1 MSVRISEVDS
11 TDHGFS
17 LLVEQDVA
25 VTAQE
30 FDLALGRPRGMGRW
44 FGIHVTWPTS
54 PDDQLH
60 VGSAIEFDA
69 PVGPFT
75 FDYVMIVA
83 DRVPGESLM
92 LRTTKGFA
100 DVILEYAWQPT
111 SSGVTVQLRA
121 DFRLRGGLWWK
132 RPWARMMAHRRLAQG
147 LERMRRDLAA
157 GQPGELATSST
168 EHPSRGTSHGV
179 RACCPRQARGNAPQG
194 HGAATRATRV
204 NRLKRAYY

>member
-1 MSVRISEVDS
+1 MSVRITEVDS

-44 FGIHVTWPTS
+44 FGIHFTWPTS

-60 VGSAIEFDA
+60 VGSAIEFDV

-100 DVILEYAWQPT
+100 DMIMEYAWQPT
-111 SSGVTVQLRA
+111 SSGVTVQLHA
-121 DFRLRGGLWWK
+121 AFRLRGGLWWK
-132 RPWARMMAHRRLAQG
+132 RPWARMMAQRRLAQG

-168 EHPSRGTSHGV
+168 EYPSRGTGHGV
-179 RACCPRQARGNAPQG
+179 RAAA
-194 HGAATRATRV
+194 HGRHAGTHRKATGRRRAQ
-204 NRLKRAYY
+204 RA

>member
-1 MSVRISEVDS
+1 MSVRVTEVDS

-44 FGIHVTWPTS
+44 FGIHVTWPMS

-60 VGSAIEFDA
+60 VGSAIEFDV

-100 DVILEYAWQPT
+100 DMIMEYAWQPT

-121 DFRLRGGLWWK
+121 DFRLRGGLRWK
-132 RPWARMMAHRRLAQG
+132 RPWARMMAERRLAQG

-168 EHPSRGTSHGV
+168 EYPSRGTGHGV
-179 RACCPRQARGNAPQG
+179 RAAA
-194 HGAATRATRV
+194 HGRHAGTHRKATGRRRAQ
-204 NRLKRAYY
+204 RA

>member
-1 MSVRISEVDS
+1 MSVRITEVGS
-11 TDHGFS
+11 TDHGFT
-17 LLVEQDVA
+17 LLAEQDVS

-44 FGIHVTWPTS
+44 FGIDFTWPTS

-60 VGSAIEFDA
+60 VGSALEFDA

-100 DVILEYAWQPT
+100 DTILEYTWQPT
-111 SSGVTVQLRA
+111 ASGVTVQLRA

-132 RPWARMMAHRRLAQG
+132 RPWARMMAQRRLTQG

-157 GQPGELATSST
+157 GQPGELAASST
-168 EHPSRGTSHGV
+168 AQSSRATAHGV
-179 RACCPRQARGNAPQG
+179 RTAA
-194 HGAATRATRV
+194 HGRHVGTHRKATGRRRAQ
-204 NRLKRAYY
+204 RA

>member
-1 MSVRISEVDS
+1 MSVRITEVDS

-44 FGIHVTWPTS
+44 FGIHFTWPTS

-100 DVILEYAWQPT
+100 DMIMEYTWQPT

-121 DFRLRGGLWWK
+121 DFRLRAIHHLD
-132 RPWARMMAHRRLAQG
+132 RRRHRG
-147 LERMRRDLAA
+147 AA
-157 GQPGELATSST
+157 GQQGHDQGQADWA
-168 EHPSRGTSHGV
+168 GV
-179 RACCPRQARGNAPQG
+179 MDFWPRACHKQ
-194 HGAATRATRV
+194 
-204 NRLKRAYY
+204 LS